1 MKRLAVIIAL
11 LSYCAQPAAASP
23 ELAEAWGEK
32 AGELYQTAL
41 ALRDGAGETAGFEAE
56 IARFSVTAS
65 RLAGWI
71 DHEGGPADLG
81 CIFRGMAAEAE
92 SQLEALDAGKT
103 AVALERLTLMFSDA
117 ELVSAAAIQAVSRET
132 QHVGAGAG
140 VETCRTRP
148 MARRQYFTEQP

>member
-1 MKRLAVIIAL
+1 MKRLAVVIAV
-11 LSYCAQPAAASP
+11 LSYCAQSAAASP

-32 AGELYQTAL
+32 AAELYQTAL
-41 ALRDGAGETAGFEAE
+41 ALREGAEQTAGFEAE

-71 DHEGGPADLG
+71 DDENGPADLG

-103 AVALERLTLMFSDA
+103 EDALERLTPMFSDA
-117 ELVSAAAIQAVSRET
+117 ELVSAAAIQAVGRDTVDNGAE
-132 QHVGAGAG
+132 AGAG
-140 VETCRTRP
+140 TCHARP